1 MVAGIDHEA
10 QYVEKTVGKN
20 LEDSRIIRRI
30 IKLKAYNMRLW
41 SDWYESWKC
50 TVRKMSLAGKVEQ
63 TGAVDCMEAYSPNTG
78 TLEPILENIGANFAF
93 MDMHAHI

>member
-30 IKLKAYNMRLW
+30 IKLKAYNMRL
-41 SDWYESWKC
+41 
-50 TVRKMSLAGKVEQ
+50 
-63 TGAVDCMEAYSPNTG
+63 
-78 TLEPILENIGANFAF
+78 
-93 MDMHAHI
+93 